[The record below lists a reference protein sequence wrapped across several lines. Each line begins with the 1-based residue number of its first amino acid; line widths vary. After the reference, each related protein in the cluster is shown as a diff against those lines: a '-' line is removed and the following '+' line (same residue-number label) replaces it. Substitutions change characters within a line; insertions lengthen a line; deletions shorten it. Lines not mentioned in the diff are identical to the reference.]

1 MNNWDWDPGVTPEL
15 KYEISQPWG
24 SPTPAFPSLPPSLQ
38 LPTPAPH
45 PGVAKAAAAWRALRP
60 SRCDGAGRRAARAL
74 DGSGGR
80 QAGGQ
85 TASQA
90 GGGGS
95 AGC

>member
-1 MNNWDWDPGVTPEL
+1 MEYSRAQVLN
-15 KYEISQPWG
+15 QPTMGFPHPRFPIPPSG
-24 SPTPAFPSLPPSLQ
+24 SPS
-38 LPTPAPH
+38 PAPH
-45 PGVAKAAAAWRALRP
+45 PRVAKEAAAWRALRL

-80 QAGGQ
+80 QAGRQ

-90 GGGGS
+90 GGGGR